1 MDPYSVRHRCR
12 VIKDTPSEIAKSPSN
27 FSCASASSVSK
38 KLNLERHI
46 NLSRKTETQ
55 SLNVLHAANIDG
67 PVPADEYKHNS
78 IRRAFLRAQSA
89 HFRKGGED
97 KIEVRQ
103 SAKFNKEKICD
114 QAQCATS
121 ILWLRGLMWFS
132 KSCR

>member
-1 MDPYSVRHRCR
+1 
-12 VIKDTPSEIAKSPSN
+12 
-27 FSCASASSVSK
+27 
-38 KLNLERHI
+38 LNLERHF
-46 NLSRKTETQ
+46 NLAQTKATQ

-67 PVPADEYKHNS
+67 PVPADEYKQNS
-78 IRRAFLRAQSA
+78 VRRAFQRAQSA

-97 KIEVRQ
+97 KIEARQ
-103 SAKFNKEKICD
+103 SANFNKEKICD